1 MPTEIDNFTARIR
14 GFQRLTSVLP
24 QESMATHH
32 NTVPDT
38 VPDRSE
44 IRTLLEDI
52 LRSVPFR
59 TSPQCRNLFRYIV
72 EHSLSGLDDSLRE
85 RVIGIEVFGRTTDY
99 DNAED
104 PVVRLRAA
112 DIRKRLAQYYLANE
126 SVPGDWRIEIPT
138 GSYKA
143 YFHRVEP
150 HPAYTVDGI
159 EQPRLAAV
167 VNESEIVS
175 RKTSARRRK
184 LQWMVLLFATVVVVA
199 IATLVI
205 TRTTRTVSTPQS
217 AFDLFWE
224 PVLLNSRPVLVCT
237 GTNRVY
243 RLSEDAQ
250 ARYRKNH
257 PAPEGVSP
265 NLETYVPRADF
276 KFTVEDFVPVT
287 DTYLTTGDASAA
299 AQIATLLVSRHHALD
314 LRFGSDFSF
323 GDLREGSAVLVGAF
337 NNSWTLNM
345 TDNLRFVF
353 DSGNTAQMHV
363 QDRFDLSRS
372 WGPKYSN
379 GKLVEDYAIV
389 SRILNSKTGSV
400 LVTIGGL
407 DYSGTQAA
415 SNFVTNPQFIAG
427 FAKQAPKDWSRKNLQ
442 VVLHTNVTE
451 GIPDSPTV
459 VAAHFW

>member
-250 ARYRKNH
+250 ARYRTK
-257 PAPEGVSP
+257 
-265 NLETYVPRADF
+265 
-276 KFTVEDFVPVT
+276 
-287 DTYLTTGDASAA
+287 
-299 AQIATLLVSRHHALD
+299 SR
-314 LRFGSDFSF
+314 
-323 GDLREGSAVLVGAF
+323 
-337 NNSWTLNM
+337 
-345 TDNLRFVF
+345 
-353 DSGNTAQMHV
+353 
-363 QDRFDLSRS
+363 
-372 WGPKYSN
+372 
-379 GKLVEDYAIV
+379 
-389 SRILNSKTGSV
+389 
-400 LVTIGGL
+400 
-407 DYSGTQAA
+407 
-415 SNFVTNPQFIAG
+415 
-427 FAKQAPKDWSRKNLQ
+427 LQ
-442 VVLHTNVTE
+442 VHR
-451 GIPDSPTV
+451 
-459 VAAHFW
+459 